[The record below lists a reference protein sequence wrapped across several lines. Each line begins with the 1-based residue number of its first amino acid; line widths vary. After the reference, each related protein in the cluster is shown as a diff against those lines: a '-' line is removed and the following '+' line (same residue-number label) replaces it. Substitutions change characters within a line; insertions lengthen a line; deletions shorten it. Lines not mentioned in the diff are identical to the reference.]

1 MMTSLSASSQFLLR
15 LSFNFKPF
23 VCLLTRTQ
31 NLHAMQ
37 SSNRLNPSRLIDFTV
52 KDLTV
57 DKLRLI
63 EVPDNATLADALNAM
78 SLFCIKP
85 MANRVRAV
93 PVAAVPGQWLGAGGS
108 MIVESDKETGR
119 AKKQYIGMVTMLD
132 VVAHIAEEEEE
143 NGLDKKMA
151 AHVSSV
157 IGHCPEGRSLW
168 SLNPNTSIMDC
179 MEILSKGIH
188 RVLVPLDSNVENT
201 SGPELVESA
210 SAYTMLTQM
219 DLVSFFLDQS
229 SHLQAILSCTVIDL
243 SAVNDNVLAI
253 TSKARVKDA
262 VKCMSMAMLN
272 AVPIVESSSD
282 EEDHTQ
288 LVDGKN
294 RRVVGTFSASDL
306 KGCHLATLRSWLP
319 LNALEFA
326 ENIPR
331 TPLFASAPARELV
344 TCHVTST
351 LVQVIRMATTRR
363 VHRVWVVDKN
373 DGLQGLVSLTDII
386 AAVRAAI
393 STS

>member
-1 MMTSLSASSQFLLR
+1 
-15 LSFNFKPF
+15 
-23 VCLLTRTQ
+23 
-31 NLHAMQ
+31 MQ
-37 SSNRLNPSRLIDFTV
+37 SSKQVSMSDFTV
-52 KDLTV
+52 KDLTM
-57 DKLRLI
+57 DKLRLV
-63 EVPDNATLADALNAM
+63 EVPDKATLADALNAM
-78 SLFCIKP
+78 V
-85 MANRVRAV
+85 ANRVRAV
-93 PVAAVPGQWLGAGGS
+93 PVAAAPGQWLGAGGS
-108 MIVESDKETGR
+108 MIVESDKETGS

-132 VVAHIAEEEEE
+132 VVAHIAGEEELE

-151 AHVSSV
+151 APVSSI
-157 IGHCPEGRSLW
+157 IGYCPEGRSLW
-168 SLNPNTSIMDC
+168 SLNPSTSIMDC
-179 MEILSKGIH
+179 MEILSKGLH

-201 SGPELVESA
+201 LGPELVESA

-229 SHLQAILSCTVIDL
+229 SHLQAILSRTVADL
-243 SAVNDNVLAI
+243 SAINDNVLAI
-253 TSKARVKDA
+253 TSQARVKDA
-262 VKCMSMAMLN
+262 VKCMSLAMLN
-272 AVPIVESSSD
+272 AVPIVEASSD

-288 LVDGKN
+288 LVDGIN

-326 ENIPR
+326 EKIPR
-331 TPLFASAPARELV
+331 NPLFASAPGRELV
-344 TCHVTST
+344 TCHVTSS
-351 LVQVIRMATTRR
+351 LAQVIRMATTKR

>member
-1 MMTSLSASSQFLLR
+1 
-15 LSFNFKPF
+15 
-23 VCLLTRTQ
+23 
-31 NLHAMQ
+31 MQ

-78 SLFCIKP
+78 LLTPKSLFCIKLV
-85 MANRVRAV
+85 ANRVRAV
-93 PVAAVPGQWLGAGGS
+93 PVAAAPGQWLGAGGS

-119 AKKQYIGMVTMLD
+119 VKKQYIGMVTMLD
-132 VVAHIAEEEEE
+132 VVAHIAGNEEE

-151 AHVSSV
+151 APVSSI
-157 IGHCPEGRSLW
+157 IGHCSEGRSLW
-168 SLNPNTSIMDC
+168 SLNPNTSLMDC

-188 RVLVPLDSNVENT
+188 RVLVPLDSNVENNT

-229 SHLQAILSCTVIDL
+229 SHLQAILSRTVTDL

-253 TSKARVKDA
+253 TSQARVKDA

-272 AVPIVESSSD
+272 AVPIVEASSD

-306 KGCHLATLRSWLP
+306 KGCNLATLRSWLP

-326 ENIPR
+326 EKIPR
-331 TPLFASAPARELV
+331 NPLFASAPGRELV

-351 LVQVIRMATTRR
+351 LDQVIRMATTKR

-393 STS
+393 STSTS

>member
-1 MMTSLSASSQFLLR
+1 MVLCRVCLESEAEGRVVR
-15 LSFNFKPF
+15 LS
-23 VCLLTRTQ
+23 
-31 NLHAMQ
+31 
-37 SSNRLNPSRLIDFTV
+37 DFTV

-57 DKLRLI
+57 NKLRLI
-63 EVPDNATLADALNAM
+63 EVRDNATLADALNVM
-78 SLFCIKP
+78 
-85 MANRVRAV
+85 
-93 PVAAVPGQWLGAGGS
+93 WLGAGGS
-108 MIVESDKETGR
+108 MIVESDKETGS

-132 VVAHIAEEEEE
+132 VVAHIAGEEELE

-151 AHVSSV
+151 APVSSI
-157 IGHCPEGRSLW
+157 IGHCSEGRSLW
-168 SLNPNTSIMDC
+168 SLNPNTSLMDC

-188 RVLVPLDSNVENT
+188 RVLVPLDSNVENNT

-229 SHLQAILSCTVIDL
+229 SHLQAILSRTVTDL

-253 TSKARVKDA
+253 TSQARVKDA
-262 VKCMSMAMLN
+262 VKCMSMSMLN
-272 AVPIVESSSD
+272 AVPIVEASSD

-326 ENIPR
+326 EKIPR
-331 TPLFASAPARELV
+331 NPLFASAPGREL
-344 TCHVTST
+344 
-351 LVQVIRMATTRR
+351 
-363 VHRVWVVDKN
+363 
-373 DGLQGLVSLTDII
+373 SLGRGQERW
-386 AAVRAAI
+386 AARPRF
-393 STS
+393 SY

>member
-1 MMTSLSASSQFLLR
+1 MMTRLSASSQFLLR

-78 SLFCIKP
+78 V
-85 MANRVRAV
+85 ANRVRAV

-119 AKKQYIGMVTMLD
+119 VKKQYIGMVTMLD
-132 VVAHIAEEEEE
+132 VVAHIAGNEEE

-151 AHVSSV
+151 AHVSSI

-229 SHLQAILSCTVIDL
+229 SHLQAILSCTVTDL

-253 TSKARVKDA
+253 TSQARVKDA

-272 AVPIVESSSD
+272 AVPIVEASSD

-288 LVDGKN
+288 LVDAKN

-306 KGCHLATLRSWLP
+306 KGCNLATLRSWLP

-326 ENIPR
+326 EKIPR

-393 STS
+393 STSTS

>member
-1 MMTSLSASSQFLLR
+1 
-15 LSFNFKPF
+15 
-23 VCLLTRTQ
+23 
-31 NLHAMQ
+31 MQ
-37 SSNRLNPSRLIDFTV
+37 SSTQVNHSRLIDFTV

-57 DKLRLI
+57 DKRCLI
-63 EVPDNATLADALNAM
+63 EVPDNSTLADALNAM
-78 SLFCIKP
+78 LLTRMFLFPIKP
-85 MANRVRAV
+85 VANRVRAV
-93 PVAAVPGQWLGAGGS
+93 PVAAAPGQWLGAGGS
-108 MIVESDKETGR
+108 MIVESDKETGS

-132 VVAHIAEEEEE
+132 VVAHIAGEEELE
-143 NGLDKKMA
+143 NELDKKMA
-151 AHVSSV
+151 APVSSI

-229 SHLQAILSCTVIDL
+229 SHLQAILSRTVTDL
-243 SAVNDNVLAI
+243 SAVKDNVLAI
-253 TSKARVKDA
+253 TSQARVKDA

-272 AVPIVESSSD
+272 AVPIVEASRD
-282 EEDHTQ
+282 EEEDYTQ

-326 ENIPR
+326 EKIPR
-331 TPLFASAPARELV
+331 TPLFASTPGRELV

-351 LVQVIRMATTRR
+351 LAQVIRMATTKR